1 MTTNGQIVTA
11 FTGIVGAAGVEL
23 VVDSDRIDSD
33 FKAQSDRCLVP
44 GGNISC
50 AVYPKTQQELAAAIA
65 LAHQNKWQILP
76 YGNASKLDWGGLVGG
91 SSAHLIAI
99 STKRLNRLIEHAVGD
114 MTVTVEAGI
123 KFSDLQAILAE
134 KGQFLAIDP
143 AYAERS
149 TLGGIVATASS
160 GSLRQRYGG
169 VRDLLLGISF
179 VRSDG
184 ELVKAGGRVVK
195 NVAGYDL
202 MKLLAGSFGT
212 LGVISQ
218 LTFRL
223 YPLPESS
230 QTVLLT
236 GAPDRIAAAHQKLM
250 ASTLT
255 PAIADLLSS
264 QVLASLELKLDTR
277 SLGLVVRFDGIQ
289 ASVEKQSQQLVE
301 LGHALNLQGLIM
313 TESNFWQKLP
323 DLLWQYSK
331 TSTSVV
337 CKVGILPSK
346 AIEVLSEWAQFNP
359 SLLHYAQIHA
369 ASGLGVLRIEN
380 LEVSDC
386 LQKFRTLCEAT
397 GGFLTILE
405 APVSLKQQ
413 MDVWGYKGNALAV
426 MQGLKQ
432 QFDCDRILSPN
443 RFVVG

>member
-1 MTTNGQIVTA
+1 MPNSQIVAA
-11 FTGIVGAAGVEL
+11 FTGIVGADSVELGVE
-23 VVDSDRIDSD
+23 S
-33 FKAQSDRCLVP
+33 SDRCLVP
-44 GGNISC
+44 GCNISC

-91 SSAHLIAI
+91 ASAHLIAI
-99 STKRLNRLIEHAVGD
+99 STKRINRLIEHAVGD

-123 KFSDLQAILAE
+123 KFSELQAILAE

-202 MKLLAGSFGT
+202 MKLLTGSFGT

-250 ASTLT
+250 ASTLR

-264 QVLASLELKLDTR
+264 QVLASLELG
-277 SLGLVVRFDGIQ
+277 SGSPVGLAVGLAVRFDGIQ
-289 ASVEKQSQQLVE
+289 ASVEQQSQQLVE
-301 LGHALNLQGLIM
+301 LGLALNLQGSIM
-313 TESNFWQKLP
+313 AESNFWQKLP
-323 DLLWQYSK
+323 TLFWRDSK
-331 TSTSVV
+331 TSTTVV

-346 AIEVLSEWAQFNP
+346 AIEVLCAWAQFNP

-369 ASGLGVLRIEN
+369 ASGLGVLRLEN